1 MASRTDS
8 ESASPQSEQRARGL
22 RPVELWVWDNDSPEF
37 QALLREEME
46 ITRAQA
52 GSADER
58 DALRWSEAAFD
69 ELMEEIEAEEQRAG
83 TKLP

>member
-1 MASRTDS
+1 MASGTDS
-8 ESASPQSEQRARGL
+8 ESASPQSDQRARGL
-22 RPVELWVWDNDSPEF
+22 RPIELWVWDNDSPEF
-37 QALLREEME
+37 QALLREEIE
-46 ITRAQA
+46 IIRAQA

-69 ELMEEIEAEEQRAG
+69 ALMEEIEAEEQRAG